1 MNYYAKRVLRSGLT
15 VYIVV
20 TLSFVLVRLMPGGPA
35 DFVKAQIRKQN
46 PAATPDEINRMV
58 EQYISLRPD
67 RPLSEQYINYI
78 DGLLHLDLGTSVYY
92 NRPVA
97 EIYAEAIPWTLFVM
111 GVALLISLFISI
123 TLGAFLA
130 YYEGTKI
137 DYILST
143 VSVTMN
149 SVPYYIAGIFLL
161 VIFAHTL
168 GLFPSGDRTTM
179 GIEPGFTVEYILD
192 VLWHAAL
199 PILSVVLTAFGGR
212 ALGMRGNSIR
222 VLGEDYIRVARLR
235 GLPSNRIQL
244 QYVARNAVLP
254 IYTNVMIQIGFILG
268 GSIILEQ
275 IFRYPGVGFYFF
287 RSINARDYPLMMGGF
302 LIITLAVIIAI
313 TIADFTYGIIDPRAS
328 SGGGNHEAF

>member
-1 MNYYAKRVLRSGLT
+1 MNYYVKRVLRSGLT

-35 DFVKAQIRKQN
+35 DFVKAQIRQRN

-58 EQYISLRPD
+58 QQYISLRPD
-67 RPLSEQYINYI
+67 KPISEQYINYLG
-78 DGLLHLDLGTSVYY
+78 GLLHLDLGTSFFY

-97 EIYAEAIPWTLFVM
+97 EIYAEAIPWTLFIM
-111 GVALLISLFISI
+111 GVALVISLIISI
-123 TLGAFLA
+123 ILGAFLA
-130 YYEGTKI
+130 YHEGTKL
-137 DYILST
+137 DNILST
-143 VSVTMN
+143 VAVTMN
-149 SVPYYIAGIFLL
+149 SVPYYIAGVFLL
-161 VIFAHTL
+161 VIFAHTF
-168 GLFPSGDRTTM
+168 GIFPSGDRTTL
-179 GIEPGFTVEYILD
+179 GVESGFTATYFLD
-192 VLWHAAL
+192 VLWHATL

-254 IYTNVMIQIGFILG
+254 IYTNVMIQIGFVLG

-275 IFRYPGVGFYFF
+275 IFRYPGVGFYFY
-287 RSINARDYPLMMGGF
+287 RSITARDYPLMMGGF
-302 LIITLAVIIAI
+302 LIITIAVIIAI
-313 TIADFTYGIIDPRAS
+313 TIADFTYGLIDPRAS
-328 SGGGNHEAF
+328 SGGGTHETY